1 MAGNLKKFV
10 NPRFIKTIDMTLM
23 KALLLRH
30 DDKFKGFSLD
40 LLDQDERDARES
52 LQAFLAGAEDTYPEG
67 LRADLHRIA
76 ELGDA
81 RGLEIIQTQA
91 DREGIDLFPEMK
103 TADQDAPNKAHDP
116 KHMAVRVF
124 LEHPDL
130 FEAAADHMA
139 LFFNSSFSVHAYF
152 ISLIYFCE
160 Q

>member
-76 ELGDA
+76 DWATPGDSKSSRRRRIA
-81 RGLEIIQTQA
+81 RGSTCF
-91 DREGIDLFPEMK
+91 R
-103 TADQDAPNKAHDP
+103 
-116 KHMAVRVF
+116 R
-124 LEHPDL
+124 
-130 FEAAADHMA
+130 
-139 LFFNSSFSVHAYF
+139 
-152 ISLIYFCE
+152 
-160 Q
+160 